1 MMPNSP
7 LTPTQIRLRLL
18 GAVLAL
24 AAGVTAV
31 IIAILLLKTA
41 LS

>member
-7 LTPTQIRLRLL
+7 LTPTQIRLRVL
-18 GAVLAL
+18 AAILAL
-24 AAGVTAV
+24 AAGVTAI

-41 LS
+41 L